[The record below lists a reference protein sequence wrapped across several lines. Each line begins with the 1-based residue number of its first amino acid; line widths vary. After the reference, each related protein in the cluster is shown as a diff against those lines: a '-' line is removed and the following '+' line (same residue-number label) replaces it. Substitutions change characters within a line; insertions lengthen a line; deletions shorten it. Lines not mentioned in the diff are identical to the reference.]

1 MTDKIITDAQV
12 ESHIAKLREM
22 AGSTDLKEM
31 IRTELRYCDSAY
43 AWHRRTREFCA
54 RFGVWYV
61 TALTGIASGLG
72 LHYWIAD
79 NFGPWPLEPLSLP
92 ACRSPSAALFGFAVT
107 ERRQA

>member
-12 ESHIAKLREM
+12 ESHISKLREM

-31 IRTELRYCDSAY
+31 IRAELRYCDSAY

-61 TALTGIASGLG
+61 TALSGIASGSPTTS
-72 LHYWIAD
+72 A
-79 NFGPWPLEPLSLP
+79 PWLPAPLSLP
-92 ACRSPSAALFGFAVT
+92 ACRSPSAGLFGSAVT
-107 ERRQA
+107 RRRP

>member
-1 MTDKIITDAQV
+1 MTAKITDAQV

-22 AGSTDLKEM
+22 AGSNDLKEM
-31 IRTELRYCDSAY
+31 IRAELRYCDSAY

-54 RFGVWYV
+54 RFGIWYV

-79 NFGPWPLEPLSLP
+79 NFGPMAAGASVIAGLP
-92 ACRSPSAALFGFAVT
+92 IAICGFVWLCSH
-107 ERRQA
+107 

>member
-31 IRTELRYCDSAY
+31 IRAELRYCDSAY

-79 NFGPWPLEPLSLP
+79 NFGPMAAGASVIAGLSI
-92 ACRSPSAALFGFAVT
+92 AICGFVWLCSH
-107 ERRQA
+107 